1 MSAKAKLVHRQIYSV
16 WHAERGV
23 QKWAGVC
30 GSGGACRV
38 EGGRV
43 GIQVGR
49 WVGQARSRGLAYEI
63 ARALFNRR
71 NIEISIV
78 YRDEGRNLNNFSRIK
93 IEILHEI
100 LRLML

>member
-1 MSAKAKLVHRQIYSV
+1 MLV
-16 WHAERGV
+16 GV
-23 QKWAGVC
+23 E
-30 GSGGACRV
+30 S
-38 EGGRV
+38 GRV
-43 GIQVGR
+43 GIRLGR
-49 WVGQARSRGLAYEI
+49 WVGQACSRGLAYEI

>member
-16 WHAERGV
+16 WHTEKGV

-30 GSGGACRV
+30 GWRRACRV

-49 WVGQARSRGLAYEI
+49 WVGQACSRGLAKEI
-63 ARALFNRR
+63 ARALYNRR
-71 NIEISIV
+71 NIETSIV

-93 IEILHEI
+93 IEILHER
-100 LRLML
+100 LR